1 MRIALIA
8 DIHGN
13 LAALEAVLADL
24 AHESPDQIVC
34 LGDVAATGPQPRE
47 VLNRMRALGGPVVQ
61 GNTDAFLLGRQS
73 SPDDDEATRR
83 FDEIDRWC
91 AAQLAP
97 EDLAYLRTFRP
108 TVELPLGDGTRL
120 LCYHGSPRSYDDV
133 ISATTPEA
141 ELAPMLA
148 GARATVMAGGH
159 WHFQML
165 RRFEDVILLNPGSV
179 GLAYDILPDGARRV
193 PPRAEY
199 ALITAED
206 GRMEI
211 DFRRVPYD
219 RDATRREIFARGLP
233 YAEWW
238 TSDWR

>member
-1 MRIALIA
+1 MRVALIA

-13 LAALEAVLADL
+13 LAALEAVLADF
-24 AHESPDQIVC
+24 ARDSPDQIVC

-47 VLNRMRALGGPVVQ
+47 VLRRLRALGGPVIQ

-73 SPDDDEATRR
+73 SPDDDETTRR

-97 EDLAYLRTFRP
+97 EDLDYLRTFRP
-108 TVELPLGDGTRL
+108 TVELPLEDGARL
-120 LCYHGSPRSYDDV
+120 LCYHGSPRNYDDV
-133 ISATTPEA
+133 ISATTPEP
-141 ELAPMLA
+141 ELAQVLG

-165 RRFEDVILLNPGSV
+165 RRYEDVILLNPGSV
-179 GLAYDILPDGARRV
+179 GLAYDTRPDGARRH

-199 ALITAED
+199 ALLAAEG
-206 GRMEI
+206 GRLSI
-211 DFRRVPYD
+211 DLRRVPYD
-219 RDATRREIFARGLP
+219 REATLREIFARGLP
-233 YAEWW
+233 HAEWW
-238 TSDWR
+238 TKGWR